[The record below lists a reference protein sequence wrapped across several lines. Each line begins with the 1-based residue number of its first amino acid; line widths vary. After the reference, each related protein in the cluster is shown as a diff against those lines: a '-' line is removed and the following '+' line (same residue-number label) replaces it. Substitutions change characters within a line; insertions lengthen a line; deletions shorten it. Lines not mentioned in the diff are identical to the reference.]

1 MAKSKKQENEVKVVD
16 EVTVEETVE
25 VVDSV
30 EVKEEVKKQPKT
42 SGEITLISMNQRNV
56 TYSINGEIKTKPVN
70 RVEHR
75 QVLTGN
81 YSCLN

>member
-30 EVKEEVKKQPKT
+30 EVKKQPKT